1 VHNVLKVKGFSIE
14 GEPVEFGSDAL
25 DTPGLDLLAIMI
37 GSEGMLAVVTEVT
50 VKLVPKP
57 QLARCIMA
65 SFDDVRKAGDA
76 VAAVIAAG
84 IIPAGLE
91 MMDKPMTAAVE
102 DFVRAG
108 YDLTAEAILLCESD
122 GTPEEVEEEI
132 ARMSEV
138 LRHAGAT
145 AITVSESEEERLRFW
160 SGRKNAFPPAA
171 ASAPITCAWTPPF
184 RASVWPTSCWRFR
197 RWRRNTSC
205 AAPTCST
212 PATAICT
219 P

>member
-1 VHNVLKVKGFSIE
+1 
-14 GEPVEFGSDAL
+14 
-25 DTPGLDLLAIMI
+25 MI

-108 YDLTAEAILLCESD
+108 YDLTAKPSCC
-122 GTPEEVEEEI
+122 
-132 ARMSEV
+132 AR
-138 LRHAGAT
+138 AT
-145 AITVSESEEERLRFW
+145 ARPRRS
-160 SGRKNAFPPAA
+160 RKRSPA
-171 ASAPITCAWTPPF
+171 
-184 RASVWPTSCWRFR
+184 
-197 RWRRNTSC
+197 
-205 AAPTCST
+205 
-212 PATAICT
+212 
-219 P
+219 